1 MAYNSQCLHITLI
14 SVPTRVKY
22 DTFTRS
28 AANIQTTFTSCSRII
43 QSYKRTHYMY
53 IIVFIMDQYP
63 LGTFIPTF
71 LNLKSSRCSLY
82 VRLLFKTLF
91 RSLLLHVHSAFLFSC
106 VSCYS
111 SLHRA
116 HDECQP
122 HSKMRRK
129 QNGGTTSV
137 CTICFPTY
145 LPQFQMTTIYLPQ
158 LESTKQ
164 LICVVIRNS
173 HPR

>member
-28 AANIQTTFTSCSRII
+28 ATNIQTTFTSCSRII
-43 QSYKRTHYMY
+43 QSYKGTNY

-63 LGTFIPTF
+63 LATFIPRF
-71 LNLKSSRCSLY
+71 FNLKSSRCSLY
-82 VRLLFKTLF
+82 VRLLFITLF
-91 RSLLLHVHSAFLFSC
+91 RSLSLHVHSAFLFSC

-116 HDECQP
+116 HNESQP

-137 CTICFPTY
+137 STTCFPTY